1 MKCLKYCLIIFVST
15 FFNLTVGNSSALAA
29 SIIID
34 GNSEPTVS
42 GLYLTS
48 NYSDDAACFQA
59 ALDNAQSGDTII
71 IREGDYQISRQIKE
85 LNKNLN
91 IIGEGKVT
99 FYLNTSTLP
108 GLYFAGSVI
117 TNESLSIN
125 AQKGSSHV
133 VLNNA
138 SQVHQNDL
146 IKIWKNI
153 QWCPLD
159 YPDQMTTG
167 ELYLVKNVSGNVV
180 TLNQPLLRDYNLSE
194 TVHVEIYRPI
204 EIHIKNIRVQNINAT
219 GEYKGIALQYCKDS
233 SVTDSWFKDNGQ
245 LSLILYTCYNLNVIN
260 NTIYDSIHEGN
271 GYGISV
277 ADASAF
283 VNIENNYIENCR
295 HTIMSGTDDFKAL
308 NRDIFIYNNYLIGG
322 NIEGSYVIDSHPT
335 TINYIVT
342 KNRIHPKPGF
352 IAFSDGTLQSTFSE
366 NEVYGGSGAV
376 KRRGSVNNGVH
387 VIEGNIIEGTT
398 YLADG
403 NGIGGTLIIK
413 NNTQQNGDYGVV
425 FINGE
430 SFRNIVISG
439 NRFSNISDYGIYQK
453 FLIDGVNLSILNNT
467 FENVNQEGIYVD
479 GNNLKSGIVKIQNNS
494 LINVFTSNST
504 AGIKIKNIH
513 NVSIS
518 GNTISGNTISG
529 NTISGNTISGN
540 KMYSLHSF
548 ARNVISNMLLILS
561 NIRSSKISV

>member
-1 MKCLKYCLIIFVST
+1 MKYLKCCLIIFVSA
-15 FFNLTVGNSSALAA
+15 FFYLAVNNSSVLAA
-29 SIIID
+29 NIVID
-34 GNSEPTVS
+34 GSSESTVS

-59 ALDNAQSGDTII
+59 ALDNAQSGDTIT
-71 IREGDYQISRQIKE
+71 IREGDYQIARQIKE
-85 LNKNLN
+85 LNKDLN
-91 IIGEGKVT
+91 IIGEGKVIFNLHT
-99 FYLNTSTLP
+99 GSLP

-117 TNESLSIN
+117 ANENLSSN
-125 AQKGSSHV
+125 AQKGSSNV

-138 SQVHQNDL
+138 SQVRQNDL

-167 ELYLVKNVSGNVV
+167 ELYLVKNVSGNVI

-204 EIHIKNIRVQNINAT
+204 EMHIKNIRVQNVNAT
-219 GEYKGIALQYCKDS
+219 GEYQGMALQYCKDS

-245 LSLILYTCYNLNVIN
+245 LSLILYTCYNVNVIN
-260 NTIYDSIHEGN
+260 NTIYNSIHDGN

-283 VNIENNYIENCR
+283 VNIENNHIENCR

-308 NRDIFIYNNYLIGG
+308 NRDVFIYNNYLIGG
-322 NIEGSYVIDSHPT
+322 DVIGSYVIDSHPT

-342 KNRIHPKPGF
+342 KNKIYPKPNF
-352 IAFSDGTLQSTFSE
+352 SAFSDGTLRSTFSE

-387 VIEGNIIEGTT
+387 VIEENIIDGTT

-403 NGIGGTLIIK
+403 NGIGDTLIIR
-413 NNTQQNGDYGVV
+413 NNTQRNGDNGV
-425 FINGE
+425 FFPDGE

-439 NRFSNISDYGIYQK
+439 NRFINISDHGIYQK
-453 FLIDGVNLSILNNT
+453 FLIDGVNLNISNNI
-467 FENVNQEGIYVD
+467 FENVNQEGIYID
-479 GNNLKSGIVKIQNNS
+479 GNNLKSGIVKIQDNS
-494 LINVFTSNST
+494 LINVFPSNSV
-504 AGIKIKNIH
+504 AGITIKNIP
-513 NVSIS
+513 NVF
-518 GNTISGNTISG
+518 
-529 NTISGNTISGN
+529 
-540 KMYSLHSF
+540 H
-548 ARNVISNMLLILS
+548 
-561 NIRSSKISV
+561 